1 MELNSKIVTDP
12 PRNAA
17 TVIILRDSPEGLQ
30 VLLMQRHQAS
40 GVLGGVH
47 VFPGGK
53 LDAADEH
60 PELLERLSQSP
71 LALRERLAEPELEA
85 ARAGGLFAAAIR
97 EAFEECRVLLGQAGP
112 NESLTQRLEA
122 ALRQGHSWNEALQ
135 QLDARLDTAHLVPW
149 SRWITPRQ
157 PSVTH
162 KRFDTRFFVTRVDS
176 GQTAS
181 HDNHEAT
188 DSVWITPRQALLDY
202 WDHRIELA
210 PPQIMSLS
218 ELARH
223 SSSVSAL
230 AHAQRRVPPV
240 VMPEAFDLDG
250 QRVICYPGDP
260 RHPVGQKAW
269 EGPSRLLFKKGRFE
283 PFGGISEL
291 ID

>member
-1 MELNSKIVTDP
+1 MELNSQIVTDP
-12 PRNAA
+12 PRHAA

-30 VLLMQRHQAS
+30 VLLMKRHQAS

-60 PELLERLSQSP
+60 PELLSRLSQTP
-71 LALRERLAEPELEA
+71 QALRERLAEPELEA

-112 NESLTQRLEA
+112 SEALTL
-122 ALRQGHSWNEALQ
+122 ALDTALQQGRSWNEALL
-135 QLDARLDTAHLVPW
+135 QLDTRLDTACLVPW

-162 KRFDTRFFVTRVDS
+162 KRFDTRFFVTRVDG
-176 GQTAS
+176 GQTAT

-188 DSVWITPRQALLDY
+188 DSVWVSPRQALLDY
-202 WDHRIELA
+202 WDNRIELA

-223 SSSVSAL
+223 SHSESAL
-230 AHAQRRVPPV
+230 AHARQRPPPV
-240 VMPEAFDLDG
+240 IMPEAFDMDG

-260 RHPVGQKAW
+260 RHPVAVKAW
-269 EGPSRLLFKKGRFE
+269 DGPSRLLFKKGRFE

>member
-1 MELNSKIVTDP
+1 MELNSQIVTDP
-12 PRNAA
+12 PRDAA
-17 TVIILRDSPEGLQ
+17 TVIILRDSPTGLQ
-30 VLLMQRHQAS
+30 VLLMKRHQAS

-60 PELLERLSQSP
+60 PALLTRLSQAP
-71 LALRERLAEPELEA
+71 LVLRERLAEPELQAE
-85 ARAGGLFAAAIR
+85 RAGGLFMAAIR
-97 EAFEECRVLLGQAGP
+97 EAFEECRVLLGQEGP
-112 NESLTQRLEA
+112 SEPLAQQLQA
-122 ALRQGHSWNEALQ
+122 ALQ
-135 QLDARLDTAHLVPW
+135 QGRSWNQALLQLDVQMNSGQLVPW

-162 KRFDTRFFVTRVDS
+162 KRFDTRFFVTRVS
-176 GQTAS
+176 GQQTAA

-188 DSVWITPRQALLDY
+188 DSVWVSPRQALLDY
-202 WDHRIELA
+202 WDNRIELA

-223 SSSVSAL
+223 SDSESAL
-230 AHAQRRVPPV
+230 AHAQRRPPPL
-240 VMPEAFDLDG
+240 VMPEAFDMDG
-250 QRVICYPGDP
+250 HRVICYPGDP
-260 RHPVGQKAW
+260 RHPVNRKAW

>member
-1 MELNSKIVTDP
+1 MELNSEIVTDP
-12 PRNAA
+12 PRHAA
-17 TVIILRDSPEGLQ
+17 TVIILRDSPAGLQ
-30 VLLMQRHQAS
+30 VLLMKRHQAS

-53 LDAADEH
+53 LDAADED
-60 PELLERLSQSP
+60 PELLARLSQTP
-71 LALRERLAEPELEA
+71 LALRERLAEPELEPS
-85 ARAGGLFAAAIR
+85 RAGGLFAAAIR

-112 NESLTQRLEA
+112 SESLTLQLDN
-122 ALRQGHSWNEALQ
+122 ALQQGRSWNEALQ
-135 QLDARLDTAHLVPW
+135 LLDARLDTTSLVPW

-162 KRFDTRFFVTRVDS
+162 KRFDTRFFVCRVDS
-176 GQTAS
+176 QQTAA

-202 WDHRIELA
+202 WDNRIELA

-218 ELARH
+218 ELARYND
-223 SSSVSAL
+223 SNGAL
-230 AHAQRRVPPV
+230 VHAQRRTPPV
-240 VMPEAFDLDG
+240 VQPEAFDLDG

-260 RHPVGQKAW
+260 RHPVAHKAW